1 VLPTEAFRTE
11 RLIAERLR
19 DEHFDE
25 LRRMHRDPR
34 VTATLGPP
42 GAPDGL
48 LSDEETRQ
56 FLRRHLD
63 HWNRYG
69 YGLWAFRDR
78 TDGRFVGRA
87 GLYNTHVGGN
97 DEVELAYAL
106 MAEYWNRG
114 LATEMAGAILSV
126 AFERLGIEELVCFT
140 LTTNR
145 ASQRVMEKA
154 GFEYERDVVHA
165 GQPHVLYRVTAS
177 GKIAGSSGAATLE
190 QSRKKLAAEDQII
203 DSVSQRGDAGE
214 DGQDD
219 QGFDHGG

>member
-1 VLPTEAFRTE
+1 MQSIETFSTE

-34 VTATLGPP
+34 VMATLAPA
-42 GAPDGL
+42 GAPNGGV
-48 LSDEETRQ
+48 LSDEETQQ
-56 FLRRHLD
+56 FLHRHLD

-69 YGLWAFRDR
+69 YGLWVFRDKAA
-78 TDGRFVGRA
+78 GRFVGRA

-106 MAEYWNRG
+106 VAEYWNRG
-114 LATEMAGAILSV
+114 LATEMVRGILGV
-126 AFERLGIEELVCFT
+126 AFEQLHMTDVVCFT

-154 GFEYERDVVHA
+154 GFEYERDVAHA
-165 GQPHVLYRVTAS
+165 GLPHVLYRITAPEWRERDIALVLES
-177 GKIAGSSGAATLE
+177 G
-190 QSRKKLAAEDQII
+190 
-203 DSVSQRGDAGE
+203 
-214 DGQDD
+214 
-219 QGFDHGG
+219 